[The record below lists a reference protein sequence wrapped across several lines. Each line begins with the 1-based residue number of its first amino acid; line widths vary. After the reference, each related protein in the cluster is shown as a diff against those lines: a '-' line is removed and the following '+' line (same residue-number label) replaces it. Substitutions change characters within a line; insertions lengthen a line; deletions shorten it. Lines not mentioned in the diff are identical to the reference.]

1 MRQVYSNKDKLYL
14 QTKDIPTLKNKM
26 NKAIE
31 LSRELASVL
40 NDLENYEVE
49 FEINIKRE
57 EKQLFL
63 LNSFSFLS

>member
-1 MRQVYSNKDKLYL
+1 M

-57 EKQLFL
+57 EK
-63 LNSFSFLS
+63 